1 VLHSSAFCSISFIH
15 VWVLTDEYLVVYCT
29 ASVESFVVTMAWHM
43 MQQEELDR
51 LPPQWRAQPYRPSQ
65 RYPTPAR
72 WFQKKKTPARCF
84 SFFTTFLGSY
94 LLIKR
99 FSITNLPMVRKQPEV
114 IKFVRAK
121 NSSANQ
127 KKIRTIS
134 IAIILSCF
142 SSNVVR
148 VSFVF

>member
-1 VLHSSAFCSISFIH
+1 V
-15 VWVLTDEYLVVYCT
+15 
-29 ASVESFVVTMAWHM
+29 
-43 MQQEELDR
+43 
-51 LPPQWRAQPYRPSQ
+51 PSHIGHPNAIQHQ
-65 RYPTPAR
+65 RVD
-72 WFQKKKTPARCF
+72 FKKKTPARCF

-148 VSFVF
+148 ASRIASKSLRMQIAARKRTIVFQS